1 MNEIKEEL
9 LPILV
14 TRGLVLYP
22 NNDNIVYVEREF
34 SKNSLLDAIGNK
46 KDLYITCQKDPKK
59 ENIDGISDIYC
70 VATKCRILK
79 QDTYNNM
86 LRVSLHPYA
95 RVLISEIQIKDK
107 TIFALAKDYPDVT
120 GNDQNKEQIYV
131 EKLSEYFKNDSL
143 EKLFGKQPKKF
154 YDQIEKGLN
163 ALDLSYLFSNA
174 LQIEA
179 SKKQDLLEAKD
190 VITRIELLIQDFE
203 IIKLRNKVDS
213 EVQKTLQENTQK
225 QQKEYYLREQLRAI
239 KEQLNDGATS
249 EEDKIKDKV
258 EKLNLPIN
266 VKEKV
271 NYELSR
277 LNSIPQGTLE
287 YGLILDYLDTLLK
300 IPFVKETKDNDDL
313 NNSKKVL
320 DDDHYGLEKA
330 KDRIL
335 EYLAIKKLNGNLKAP
350 VICFFGPPGTGK
362 TSLST
367 SIAKA
372 LGREFIKCSLG
383 GVSDEGE
390 IRGHRRTYVGSKPG
404 RIISA
409 LIKAGVKNPVMCL
422 DEIDK
427 ISQNSFKGDP
437 SSALLEVL
445 DPEQNS
451 HFRDNYIEVEIDLS
465 DVLFICTCNYLENV
479 PEPLRDRLELI
490 PIDSYT
496 LLEKEKIAE
505 QHLIRKE
512 AKNVGLDPK
521 NVKFTKDAI
530 EYIIERY
537 TREAGVRDLSRKIST
552 LLRKSIIDALK
563 KDEKE
568 IKVSIGVKEVKKYLG
583 VEIFD
588 NTEKE
593 RESQVG
599 IVTGLAYTQYGGDIL
614 PIEVNYFEG
623 KGQLVLTGNLGNV
636 MKESC
641 SIALD
646 YVKANASKYGIDSK
660 LFTDNDIHIH
670 VPEGAVPKDGPSAGI
685 AITTA
690 IISALSKTPV
700 SSDVAMTGEVN
711 LRGHALPIGG
721 LREKSLAALRSGI
734 KTIIVPKLNKKN
746 VEELPKEI
754 RTGLNIIYM
763 NNVDDAIKV
772 CFKNKKED

>member
-59 ENIDGISDIYC
+59 EDIDGISDIYC

-258 EKLNLPIN
+258 EKLNLPLN

-537 TREAGVRDLSRKIST
+537 TREAGVRDLSRKVST
-552 LLRKSIIDALK
+552 ILRKSIIDALK

-660 LFTDNDIHIH
+660 LFTNNDIHIH

-746 VEELPKEI
+746 VDELPKEI

-772 CFKNKKED
+772 CFKDKKED

>member
-59 ENIDGISDIYC
+59 EDIDGISDIYC

-95 RVLISEIQIKDK
+95 RVLISDIQIKDK

-190 VITRIELLIQDFE
+190 VISRIELLIQDFE

-239 KEQLNDGATS
+239 KEQLNDGSTS
-249 EEDKIKDKV
+249 EEDKIKDKA
-258 EKLNLPIN
+258 EKLNLPEN

-300 IPFVKETKDNDDL
+300 IPFTKETKDNDDL

-537 TREAGVRDLSRKIST
+537 TREAGVRDLSRKVGTI
-552 LLRKSIIDALK
+552 LRKSIIDALK

-646 YVKANASKYGIDSK
+646 YVKANASKYGIDPK
-660 LFTDNDIHIH
+660 LFTNNDIHIH

-746 VEELPKEI
+746 VDELPKEI
-754 RTGLNIIYM
+754 KTGLNIIYM

>member
-59 ENIDGISDIYC
+59 DDIDGVSDIYC

-258 EKLNLPIN
+258 EKLNLPLN

-537 TREAGVRDLSRKIST
+537 TREAGVRDLSRKVGT

-660 LFTDNDIHIH
+660 LFTNNDIHIH

>member
-59 ENIDGISDIYC
+59 EDIDGVSDIYC

-258 EKLNLPIN
+258 EKLNLPLN

-537 TREAGVRDLSRKIST
+537 TREAGVRDLSRKVGT

-660 LFTDNDIHIH
+660 LFTNNDIHIH

>member
-59 ENIDGISDIYC
+59 EEIDGVSDIYC

-258 EKLNLPIN
+258 EKLNLPLN

-537 TREAGVRDLSRKIST
+537 TREAGVRDLSRKVGT

-660 LFTDNDIHIH
+660 LFTNNDIHIH

>member
-46 KDLYITCQKDPKK
+46 KDIYITCQKDPKK
-59 ENIDGISDIYC
+59 EDIDGISDIYC

-86 LRVSLHPYA
+86 LRVSLHPYS
-95 RVLISEIQIKDK
+95 RVLISDLQIKDK

-154 YDQIEKGLN
+154 YDQIEKGMN
-163 ALDLSYLFSNA
+163 ALDLSYLFSSA

-203 IIKLRNKVDS
+203 IIKLRSKVDS

-258 EKLNLPIN
+258 EKLNLPLN

-350 VICFFGPPGTGK
+350 VICFYGPPGTGK

-537 TREAGVRDLSRKIST
+537 TREAGVRDLSRKVGT

-568 IKVSIGVKEVKKYLG
+568 IKISIGVKEVKKYLG

-660 LFTDNDIHIH
+660 LFTNNDIHIH

-772 CFKNKKED
+772 CFKDKKED

>member
-59 ENIDGISDIYC
+59 EEIDGISDIYC

-258 EKLNLPIN
+258 EKLNLPLN

-537 TREAGVRDLSRKIST
+537 TREAGVRDLSRKVGT

-660 LFTDNDIHIH
+660 LFTNNDIHIH

>member
-59 ENIDGISDIYC
+59 EEIDGVSDIYC

-258 EKLNLPIN
+258 EKLNLPLN

-300 IPFVKETKDNDDL
+300 IPFAKETKDNDDL

-537 TREAGVRDLSRKIST
+537 TREAGVRDLSRKVGT

-660 LFTDNDIHIH
+660 LFTNNDIHIH

>member
-46 KDLYITCQKDPKK
+46 KDIYITCQKDPKK
-59 ENIDGISDIYC
+59 EDIDGISDIYC

-95 RVLISEIQIKDK
+95 RVLISDLQIKDK

-154 YDQIEKGLN
+154 YDQIEKGMN
-163 ALDLSYLFSNA
+163 ALDLSYLFSSA

-203 IIKLRNKVDS
+203 IIKLRSKVDS

-258 EKLNLPIN
+258 EKLNLPLN

-350 VICFFGPPGTGK
+350 VICFYGPPGTGK

-404 RIISA
+404 RIVSA

-537 TREAGVRDLSRKIST
+537 TREAGVRDLSRKVGT

-568 IKVSIGVKEVKKYLG
+568 IKISIGVKEVKKYLG

-660 LFTDNDIHIH
+660 LFTNNDIHIH

-754 RTGLNIIYM
+754 RTGLNIVYM

-772 CFKNKKED
+772 CFKE

>member
-59 ENIDGISDIYC
+59 EDIDGVSDVYC

-258 EKLNLPIN
+258 EKLNLPLN

-537 TREAGVRDLSRKIST
+537 TREAGVRDLSRKVGT

-660 LFTDNDIHIH
+660 LFTNNDIHIH

>member
-59 ENIDGISDIYC
+59 EDIDGISDIYC

-258 EKLNLPIN
+258 EKLNLPLN

-537 TREAGVRDLSRKIST
+537 TREAGVRDLSRKVST
-552 LLRKSIIDALK
+552 ILRKSIIDALK

-660 LFTDNDIHIH
+660 LFTNNDIHIH

-746 VEELPKEI
+746 VDELPKEI
-754 RTGLNIIYM
+754 KTGLNIIYM

-772 CFKNKKED
+772 CFKDKKED

>member
-1 MNEIKEEL
+1 
-9 LPILV
+9 
-14 TRGLVLYP
+14 
-22 NNDNIVYVEREF
+22 
-34 SKNSLLDAIGNK
+34 
-46 KDLYITCQKDPKK
+46 
-59 ENIDGISDIYC
+59 
-70 VATKCRILK
+70 
-79 QDTYNNM
+79 
-86 LRVSLHPYA
+86 
-95 RVLISEIQIKDK
+95 
-107 TIFALAKDYPDVT
+107 
-120 GNDQNKEQIYV
+120 
-131 EKLSEYFKNDSL
+131 
-143 EKLFGKQPKKF
+143 
-154 YDQIEKGLN
+154 
-163 ALDLSYLFSNA
+163 
-174 LQIEA
+174 
-179 SKKQDLLEAKD
+179 
-190 VITRIELLIQDFE
+190 
-203 IIKLRNKVDS
+203 
-213 EVQKTLQENTQK
+213 
-225 QQKEYYLREQLRAI
+225 
-239 KEQLNDGATS
+239 
-249 EEDKIKDKV
+249 
-258 EKLNLPIN
+258 
-266 VKEKV
+266 
-271 NYELSR
+271 
-277 LNSIPQGTLE
+277 
-287 YGLILDYLDTLLK
+287 
-300 IPFVKETKDNDDL
+300 
-313 NNSKKVL
+313 
-320 DDDHYGLEKA
+320 
-330 KDRIL
+330 
-335 EYLAIKKLNGNLKAP
+335 
-350 VICFFGPPGTGK
+350 
-362 TSLST
+362 
-367 SIAKA
+367 
-372 LGREFIKCSLG
+372 
-383 GVSDEGE
+383 
-390 IRGHRRTYVGSKPG
+390 
-404 RIISA
+404 
-409 LIKAGVKNPVMCL
+409 MCL

-537 TREAGVRDLSRKIST
+537 TREAGVRDLSRKVGT

-660 LFTDNDIHIH
+660 LFTNNDIHIH

>member
-46 KDLYITCQKDPKK
+46 KDLYITCQKDHKK
-59 ENIDGISDIYC
+59 ENIDGLSDIYL

-95 RVLISEIQIKDK
+95 RVLISDIQIKDK

-120 GNDQNKEQIYV
+120 GSDQNKEQIYV

-203 IIKLRNKVDS
+203 TIKLRNKVDS
-213 EVQKTLQENTQK
+213 EIQKTLQENTQK

-239 KEQLNDGATS
+239 KEQLNDGAAS

-258 EKLNLPIN
+258 TNLNLPQN
-266 VKEKV
+266 VKDKV

-404 RIISA
+404 RIVSA

-496 LLEKEKIAE
+496 LLEKVKIAE

-512 AKNVGLDPK
+512 AKNVGLEPK

-537 TREAGVRDLSRKIST
+537 TREAGVRDLSRKIGT

-660 LFTDNDIHIH
+660 LFTNNDIHIH

-734 KTIIVPKLNKKN
+734 NTIIVPKLNKKN